1 MSRKKIVAGNWKM
14 NKDYQTGIELISEA
28 AYMIK
33 DELHKEV
40 TTIFACPYIH
50 LSSVHKLIAS
60 EKNIKLAG
68 QNCHHEKS
76 GAYTGEISAE
86 MLRSVGV
93 EYVIIG
99 HSERREYQKEDTV
112 TLAKKVDIALANN
125 LIPIFCIGEKLEERE
140 SNEHFNTV
148 KEQLAQ
154 SLYHLTEEQM
164 KSIVLAY
171 EPVWAIGTGKTA
183 TAEQAQEMHAFI
195 RAEIAAKFGEQVAND
210 ISILYGG
217 SCNPS
222 NAKTLFSQKDIDGGL
237 IGGASLKS
245 RDFTDIHLAYNEIN

>member
-14 NKDYQTGIELISEA
+14 NKDYQTGLELISEA
-28 AYMIK
+28 VYMIK
-33 DELHKEV
+33 DELHKDV
-40 TTIFACPYIH
+40 TTIFATPYIH
-50 LSSVHKLIAS
+50 LSSVQKLMNA
-60 EKNIKLAG
+60 EQNFYVAA

-86 MLRSVGV
+86 MLKSVGV
-93 EYVIIG
+93 SYVIIG
-99 HSERREYQKEDTV
+99 HSERREYQKEDSEL
-112 TLAKKVDIALANN
+112 LAKKVNIALENN

-140 SNEHFNTV
+140 SNVHFDTV
-148 KEQLAQ
+148 KKQIEE
-154 SLYHLTEEQM
+154 SLFHLSEIQI

-183 TAEQAQEMHAFI
+183 SPEQAQEMHAFI
-195 RAEIAAKFGEQVAND
+195 RGVIAAKYSPEISES

-222 NAKTLFSQKDIDGGL
+222 NAKVLFSQKDIDGGL

-245 RDFTDIHLAYNEIN
+245 RDFTDIHIAYNEL

>member
-14 NKDYQTGIELISEA
+14 NKDYHAGLELISESL
-28 AYMIK
+28 YMIK

-40 TTIFACPYIH
+40 ITIFACPYIH
-50 LSSVHKLIAS
+50 LSSVHKLILA
-60 EKNIKLAG
+60 EKNFHLAA

-76 GAYTGEISAE
+76 GAYTGEISVE
-86 MLRSVGV
+86 MLKSVGA

-99 HSERREYQKEDTV
+99 HSERREYQKEDAAL
-112 TLAKKVDIALANN
+112 LAKKVDLALMNN

-140 SNEHFNTV
+140 SEKHFQTV
-148 KEQLAQ
+148 EQQLSE
-154 SLYHLTEEQM
+154 SLFHLSAESFA
-164 KSIVLAY
+164 KLVLAY

-183 TAEQAQEMHAFI
+183 SPEQAQEMHAFI
-195 RAEIAAKFGEQVAND
+195 RNVIASKFSSELAEQ

-217 SCNPS
+217 SCNPN
-222 NAKTLFSQKDIDGGL
+222 NAKSLFSQKDIDGGL

-245 RDFTDIHLAYNEIN
+245 RDFTDIHLAFNEL

>member
-14 NKDYQTGIELISEA
+14 NKDYLTGIELISEA

-50 LSSVHKLIAS
+50 LSSVHKLIAT
-60 EKNIKLAG
+60 EKNIKLAA

-99 HSERREYQKEDTV
+99 HSERREYQKEDTS

-140 SNEHFNTV
+140 SNIHFNTV

-154 SLYHLTEEQM
+154 SLYHLTAEQM

-195 RAEIAAKFGEQVAND
+195 RAEIAAKFGEHVAND

-245 RDFTDIHLAYNEIN
+245 RDFTDIHLAYNKIN

>member
-14 NKDYQTGIELISEA
+14 NKDYQAGLELISEA
-28 AYMIK
+28 VYMIK

-40 TTIFACPYIH
+40 TTIFATPYIH
-50 LSSVHKLIAS
+50 LSSVHKLMNA
-60 EKNIKLAG
+60 EQHFHVAA

-76 GAYTGEISAE
+76 GAYTGEVSAE
-86 MLRSVGV
+86 MLKSVGV
-93 EYVIIG
+93 SYVIIG
-99 HSERREYQKEDTV
+99 HSERREYQKEDNAM
-112 TLAKKVDIALANN
+112 LAKKVNIALENN

-140 SNEHFNTV
+140 SNQHFKTV
-148 KEQLAQ
+148 QTQLED
-154 SLYHLTEEQM
+154 SLFHLTEAQV

-183 TAEQAQEMHAFI
+183 SPEQAQEMHAFI
-195 RAEIAAKFGEQVAND
+195 RGIIAGKYSTETAES

-222 NAKTLFSQKDIDGGL
+222 NAKVLFSQKDIDGGL

-245 RDFTDIHLAYNEIN
+245 RDFTDIHIAFNEL

>member
-14 NKDYQTGIELISEA
+14 NKDYQAGLELISEA
-28 AYMIK
+28 VYMIK

-40 TTIFACPYIH
+40 STIFASPFIH
-50 LSSVHKLIAS
+50 LASIQKLMAT
-60 EKNIKLAG
+60 EKNFHVAA

-76 GAYTGEISAE
+76 GAYTGEVSAE
-86 MLRSVGV
+86 MIKSVGV

-99 HSERREYQKEDTV
+99 HSERREYQQEDAAM
-112 TLAKKVDIALANN
+112 LAKKVNLALQNG
-125 LIPIFCIGEKLEERE
+125 LIPIFCFGEKLEERE
-140 SNEHFNTV
+140 SGKHFDTV
-148 KEQLAQ
+148 ENQLSA
-154 SLYHLTEEQM
+154 SLFHLTNVEI
-164 KSIVLAY
+164 KNIVLAY

-183 TAEQAQEMHAFI
+183 SPEQAQEMHAFI
-195 RAEIAAKFGEQVAND
+195 RKIVSDKYSTELAEG

-222 NAKTLFSQKDIDGGL
+222 NAKSLFSQKDIDGGL

-245 RDFTDIHLAYNEIN
+245 RDFTDIHLAFNEL

>member
-14 NKDYQTGIELISEA
+14 NKDYQAGLELISEA
-28 AYMIK
+28 VYMIK

-40 TTIFACPYIH
+40 TTIFATPFIH
-50 LSSVHKLIAS
+50 LSSVHKLMNA
-60 EKNIKLAG
+60 EQNFHVAA

-76 GAYTGEISAE
+76 GAYTGEVSAE
-86 MLRSVGV
+86 MLKSVGV
-93 EYVIIG
+93 SYVIIG
-99 HSERREYQKEDTV
+99 HSERREYQKEDNAM
-112 TLAKKVDIALANN
+112 LAKKVNIALENN

-140 SNEHFNTV
+140 SNQHFKTV
-148 KEQLAQ
+148 QTQLEE
-154 SLYHLTEEQM
+154 SLFHLTEAQV

-183 TAEQAQEMHAFI
+183 SPEQAQEMHAFI
-195 RAEIAAKFGEQVAND
+195 RGIIAGKYSTETAES

-222 NAKTLFSQKDIDGGL
+222 NAKVLFSQKDIDGGL

-245 RDFTDIHLAYNEIN
+245 RDFTDIHIAFNEL